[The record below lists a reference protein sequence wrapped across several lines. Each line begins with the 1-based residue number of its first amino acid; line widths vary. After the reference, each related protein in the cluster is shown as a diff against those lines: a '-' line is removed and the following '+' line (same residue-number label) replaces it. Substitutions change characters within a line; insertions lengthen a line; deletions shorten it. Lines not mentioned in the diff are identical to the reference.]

1 MIYQIMKNTPGNE
14 NNKLVLHNK
23 QRRNKKS

>member
-14 NNKLVLHNK
+14 NNKLVLHKK